1 MMRTVAAH
9 TIAALLAIAPGAAAA
24 DRAATIVQAPDAP
37 VKIEKTV
44 LLTPAEGPPV
54 LEYAAMNT
62 TDAAIDEFTVMAFIF
77 DATGTLKAKQGAPAR
92 RGLDPHETKYSTL
105 VLDGWPIGPN
115 DTIAIGVNQAQRVG
129 SSAWWRA
136 DSTVLQKAA
145 EAAVPKK

>member
-1 MMRTVAAH
+1 MTRTVTAH
-9 TIAALLAIAPGAAAA
+9 TIAALLTIASAAAAA
-24 DRAATIVQAPDAP
+24 DRSATVVQAPDSP
-37 VKIEKTV
+37 VRIEKTV
-44 LLTPAEGPPV
+44 ILTPVEGPPV
-54 LEYAAMNT
+54 LEYAAVNS

-115 DTIAIGVNQAQRVG
+115 DVIAIGVNQAQRVG
-129 SSAWWRA
+129 SSTWWRA
-136 DSTVLQKAA
+136 DLQKAA